1 MQRNTGGRW
10 AALAAACCALLAMA
24 AVAQDTLRLPMPWS
38 GGLRVAYHS
47 ETVQETRRAGGSQ
60 RLRTSEALQLE
71 IAEHGPAGT
80 LQVWRTLDPSVEA
93 SGDADTLAQDRAL
106 VTALAT
112 RFAGM
117 PFEAELNAKGEFQ
130 GLRNWEALGAAMR
143 EVMLPALVANARKR
157 PGTASLSEAEL
168 RARYQPVLERLSG
181 REATNASLGRQARI
195 YNYFVGAALRPG
207 QARNYEDST
216 PSPWSA
222 DVIPTRGRFELGA
235 VDAAT
240 ATIRWTQDIDAAKA
254 LPIVLRNL
262 EAVGA
267 PAKAPPPGALPPG
280 VRIADR
286 AKVVMDRRSGLPILL
301 EHRREVEFNGASTVS
316 QWTLR
321 RVSAKAVP
329 GR

>member
-1 MQRNTGGRW
+1 MRRSTTRRW
-10 AALAAACCALLAMA
+10 RLLAFLSVVLP
-24 AVAQDTLRLPMPWS
+24 AVVALAQDTLRLPMPWS
-38 GGLRVAYHS
+38 EDLRVAYHS
-47 ETVQETRRAGGSQ
+47 ETVQEKRRAGASQ
-60 RLRTSEALQLE
+60 RLRTSESLQLE
-71 IAEHGPAGT
+71 IAEHGPTGT
-80 LQVWRTLDPSVEA
+80 LQVWRTLDPTVEA
-93 SGDADTLAQDRAL
+93 SGDAPGLAQDRAL
-106 VTALAT
+106 VSALAT

-117 PFEAELNAKGEFQ
+117 PFEVELDAKGEFL
-130 GLRNWEALGAAMR
+130 GLRNWDALGAAMR
-143 EVMLPALVANARKR
+143 EVMLPALVAGARKR
-157 PGTASLSEAEL
+157 PETASLSDAQL
-168 RARYQPVLERLSG
+168 RARYAPVLERLSG
-181 REATNASLGRQARI
+181 RDAINAGLGRQAQV
-195 YNYFVGAALRPG
+195 YNYFIGAALRPG
-207 QARNYEDST
+207 QTRNYEDST

-222 DVIPTRGRFELGA
+222 DLIPTRGRFELGA

-267 PAKAPPPGALPPG
+267 PAPAASRGAMPPG

-286 AKVVMDRRSGLPILL
+286 AKVVIDRRSGLPILL
-301 EHRREVEFNGASTVS
+301 EHRREVEFNGATTVS

>member
-1 MQRNTGGRW
+1 MRRRTRGRW
-10 AALAAACCALLAMA
+10 TGLAALAGVLLVA
-24 AVAQDTLRLPMPWS
+24 AVAAQDTLRLPMPWRE
-38 GGLRVAYHS
+38 GLRVAYHS
-47 ETVQETRRAGGSQ
+47 ETVQEKRRAGGSQ

-71 IAEHGPAGT
+71 ITEHNETGT

-93 SGDADTLAQDRAL
+93 SGDSGTLAQDRAL
-106 VTALAT
+106 VAALAT

-143 EVMLPALVANARKR
+143 EVMLPALVASARKR
-157 PGTASLSEAEL
+157 PETAALPEAEL

-181 REATNASLGRQARI
+181 RDATNASLGRQALI

-207 QARNYEDST
+207 ETRNYEDST

-222 DVIPTRGRFELGA
+222 DLIPTRGRFELGA

-267 PAKAPPPGALPPG
+267 PAAAPAPGALPPG

-301 EHRREVEFNGASTVS
+301 EHRREVEFGGATTVS

-329 GR
+329 AR